1 MITELGHLALWLA
14 AALALVQ
21 TLGVGVGLAR
31 RDDALTGLARP
42 AALAQ
47 GALTALAMAALF
59 HAFVTSDFSVKIVAE
74 NSHTM
79 KPLLYKYS
87 ALWGNHEGSLLL
99 WVTVLALAG
108 GLVALAPNRL
118 GPRFKARVL
127 QAQGAIA
134 LGFYLFLLGVS
145 NPFARLTPAPTEGNG
160 LNPVLQDPGLA
171 FHPPLLYAGYVGL
184 SVAFAFAVAAMLE
197 GETGPRWA
205 RAVRPWVLAAWA
217 ALTGGIA
224 MGSFWAYYT
233 LGWGGFW
240 FWDPVENAS
249 LMPWLAGTALLHSVS
264 VLAKRD
270 ALRAWTLLLAVAAFS
285 FSMVGTFLVR
295 SGVLT
300 SVHSFAVDP
309 ERGLFLLGL
318 LGVYVGGALTLYA
331 RRASSVRVGQAFEP
345 ISREGALVANNLL
358 MIAILGVVFLGT
370 IYPLLIDLAG
380 ATPISVGP
388 PYFQAT
394 VGPLVVL
401 LFLVL
406 GIGPLLGWR
415 RGGARGLT
423 ARTLVP
429 ALAAAAAG
437 LVTLLTAAQ
446 PTPAAVLGFGL
457 AAWVAAASLVPLA
470 RASKLTAPLIGMVV
484 AHVGVAVSLAGITG
498 ASTQTQELL
507 VAPHEGEVVQLGRLQ
522 AMLVAVGPAAG
533 ANYTALRGRFA
544 IRRDGAPLGELLPE
558 TRTFTAPAQETTSAA
573 IMSLWDGD
581 VYVTLGAPTADGG
594 WQVRLAFR
602 PLVTWIWAGGLLIAL
617 GGLTAGFA
625 GLRARVTQRTGY
637 AAPRPFWAAPD
648 RAPAPPPIA
657 VPAE

>member
-1 MITELGHLALWLA
+1 MITELGHLALWFA

-21 TLGVGVGLAR
+21 TLAVGVGLAR
-31 RDDALTGLARP
+31 RDQGLTNLARP

-47 GALTALAMAALF
+47 AALTAAAMAALF

-108 GLVALAPNRL
+108 GLVALAPSRL
-118 GPRFKARVL
+118 GARFKARVL

-145 NPFARLTPAPTEGNG
+145 NPFTRLTPAPTEGNG

-205 RAVRPWVLAAWA
+205 RAVRPWVLGAWA

-233 LGWGGFW
+233 LGWGGYW

-249 LMPWLAGTALLHSVS
+249 LMPWLAATALLHSVA

-309 ERGLFLLGL
+309 KRGLFLLVL

-331 RRASSVRVGQAFEP
+331 RRASSVRVGAGFEP
-345 ISREGALVANNLL
+345 VSREGALVLNNLIL
-358 MIAILGVVFLGT
+358 SAMLGVVFLGT
-370 IYPLLIDLAG
+370 IYPLLIDLTG
-380 ATPISVGP
+380 ATPISIGP
-388 PYFQAT
+388 PYYQAT
-394 VGPLVVL
+394 VGPLVAG
-401 LFLVL
+401 LFL
-406 GIGPLLGWR
+406 LLGVGPFLKWR
-415 RGGARGLT
+415 RGGAGGVA
-423 ARTLVP
+423 ARAMIP
-429 ALAAAAAG
+429 AVAAAAAG
-437 LVTLLTAAQ
+437 LATLLLARD
-446 PTPAAVLGFGL
+446 PVPSAVLGFGL
-457 AAWVAAASLVPLA
+457 GAWVAAASLGVLA
-470 RASKLTAPLIGMVV
+470 RHAKPSAAVIGMTL
-484 AHVGVAVSLAGITG
+484 AHLGVAVALVGITA

-507 VAPHEGEVVQLGRLQ
+507 AAPYEGQTVRMGDFR
-522 AMLVAVGPAAG
+522 ATLVAVGPAAG
-533 ANYTALRGRFA
+533 ANYTAVRGRIA
-544 IRRDGAPLGELLPE
+544 VVRGGRKLGALMPE
-558 TRTFTAPAQETTSAA
+558 VRSFFQPAQETTSAA
-573 IMSLWDGD
+573 ILSLWDGD
-581 VYVTLGAPTADGG
+581 VYVTLGQPTAEGA
-594 WQVRLAFR
+594 WQVRLSFR
-602 PLVTWIWAGGLLIAL
+602 PLVTWIWTGGLLIAL

-625 GLRARVTQRTGY
+625 GLRARVSASVGY
-637 AAPRPFWAAPD
+637 RPAAPVWAG
-648 RAPAPPPIA
+648 RVA

>member
-21 TLGVGVGLAR
+21 TFAVGVGLAR
-31 RDDALTGLARP
+31 RDPALIALARP

-47 GALTALAMAALF
+47 GLLTAVSMAALF
-59 HAFVTSDFSVKIVAE
+59 HAFATSDFSVKIVAE

-79 KPLLYKYS
+79 KPLLYKYT

-99 WVTVLALAG
+99 WVTVLAIAG
-108 GLVALAPNRL
+108 GAIALAPNRL
-118 GPRFKARVL
+118 GPRFKARTL

-145 NPFARLTPAPTEGNG
+145 NPFARLAPAPTEGNG

-197 GETGPRWA
+197 DEVTPRWA

-233 LGWGGFW
+233 LGWGGYW

-249 LMPWLAGTALLHSVS
+249 LMPWLAATALLHSVA

-270 ALRAWTLLLAVAAFS
+270 ALRAWTLLLSVAAFS

-309 ERGLFLLGL
+309 QRGLFLLAL
-318 LGVYVGGALTLYA
+318 LGIYVGGALTLYA
-331 RRASSVRVGQAFEP
+331 RRATSIRAGATFDPV
-345 ISREGALVANNLL
+345 SREGALVLNNLIL
-358 MIAILGVVFLGT
+358 AAILGVVFLGT

-380 ATPISVGP
+380 ATPLSVGP

-394 VGPLVVL
+394 VGPLIIL
-401 LFLVL
+401 LFLAL
-406 GIGPLLGWR
+406 GVGPLLSWR
-415 RGGARGLT
+415 RGGTRGLPT
-423 ARTLVP
+423 KLLAP

-437 LVTLLTAAQ
+437 LATLLLARDPTAS
-446 PTPAAVLGFGL
+446 AVLGFGL
-457 AAWVAAASLVPLA
+457 AAWVAFSSLVILA
-470 RASKLTAPLIGMVV
+470 RAPKPTAPIVGMTL
-484 AHVGVAVSLAGITG
+484 AHIGVAVALVGITA

-507 VAPHEGEVVQLGRLQ
+507 ASLHEGQSARMGSFETKLI
-522 AMLVAVGPAAG
+522 AVGPIAG
-533 ANYTALRGRFA
+533 PNYTALRGRFGVS
-544 IRRDGAPLGELLPE
+544 RHGEKLGELMPE
-558 TRTFTAPAQETTSAA
+558 IRTFFAPVQDTTSAA
-573 IMSLWDGD
+573 ILSLWDGD
-581 VYVTLGAPTADGG
+581 VYVTLGQPTGNGA
-594 WQVRLAFR
+594 WQMRLSFR
-602 PLVTWIWAGGLLIAL
+602 PLVTWIWTGGLLIAL

-625 GLRARVTQRTGY
+625 GLRVRATRPSGY
-637 AAPRPFWAAPD
+637 RAS
-648 RAPAPPPIA
+648 APAWSAPLP

>member
-21 TLGVGVGLAR
+21 TLAVGVGLAR
-31 RDDALTGLARP
+31 RDDSLIALARP

-47 GALTALAMAALF
+47 GLLTALAMAALF
-59 HAFVTSDFSVKIVAE
+59 HAFATSDFSVKIVAE

-79 KPLLYKYS
+79 KPLLYKYT

-99 WVTVLALAG
+99 WVTVLAIAG
-108 GLVALAPNRL
+108 GAIALAPNRL
-118 GPRFKARVL
+118 GPRFKARTL

-145 NPFARLTPAPTEGNG
+145 NPFARLLPAPTEGNG

-197 GETGPRWA
+197 NEVTPRWA
-205 RAVRPWVLAAWA
+205 RAVRPWVLGAWA

-233 LGWGGFW
+233 LGWGGYW

-249 LMPWLAGTALLHSVS
+249 LMPWLAATALLHCVA

-270 ALRAWTLLLAVAAFS
+270 ALRAWTLLLSVAAFS

-309 ERGLFLLGL
+309 QRGLFLLAL
-318 LGVYVGGALTLYA
+318 LGIYVGGALTLYA
-331 RRASSVRVGQAFEP
+331 RRASSVRVGASFEP
-345 ISREGALVANNLL
+345 VSREGALVLNNLIL
-358 MIAILGVVFLGT
+358 AAILGVVFLGT

-380 ATPISVGP
+380 ATPLSVGP

-394 VGPLVVL
+394 VGPLVIL
-401 LFLVL
+401 LFLAL

-415 RGGARGLT
+415 RGGAQGLS
-423 ARTLVP
+423 AKLLAP

-437 LVTLLTAAQ
+437 LATLFLARDPTAS
-446 PTPAAVLGFGL
+446 AVLGFGL
-457 AAWVAAASLVPLA
+457 AAWVAVSSLAVLA
-470 RASKLTAPLIGMVV
+470 RSGRPTAPLVGMTL
-484 AHVGVAVSLAGITG
+484 AHIGVAVALVGITA

-507 VAPHEGEVVQLGRLQ
+507 ASLREGQTARMGSFETKLI
-522 AMLVAVGPAAG
+522 AVGPVG
-533 ANYTALRGRFA
+533 GPNYTAVRGRFG
-544 IRRDGAPLGELLPE
+544 ISRGGRKLGELMPE
-558 TRTFTAPAQETTSAA
+558 IRTFFAPPQDTTSAA
-573 IMSLWDGD
+573 ILSLWDGD
-581 VYVTLGAPTADGG
+581 AYVTLGQPTPQGA
-594 WQVRLAFR
+594 WQVRMSFR
-602 PLVTWIWAGGLLIAL
+602 PLVTWIWTGGLLIAL

-625 GLRARVTQRTGY
+625 GLRVRVRATAGY
-637 AAPRPFWAAPD
+637 RASAPAWGS
-648 RAPAPPPIA
+648 RAPAPAPAP

>member
-21 TLGVGVGLAR
+21 TFAVGVGLAR
-31 RDDALTGLARP
+31 RDPSLIALARP

-47 GALTALAMAALF
+47 GVLTALAMAALF
-59 HAFVTSDFSVKIVAE
+59 HAFATSDFSVKIVAE

-79 KPLLYKYS
+79 KPLLYKYT

-99 WVTVLALAG
+99 WVTVLAIAG
-108 GLVALAPNRL
+108 AAIALAPNRL
-118 GPRFKARVL
+118 GPRFKARTL

-197 GETGPRWA
+197 NEVTPRWA

-233 LGWGGFW
+233 LGWGGYW

-249 LMPWLAGTALLHSVS
+249 LMPWLAATALLHSVA

-309 ERGLFLLGL
+309 ERGLFLLVL
-318 LGVYVGGALTLYA
+318 LGIYVGGALTLYA
-331 RRASSVRVGQAFEP
+331 RRASSVRVGASFEP
-345 ISREGALVANNLL
+345 VSREGALVLNNLIL
-358 MIAILGVVFLGT
+358 AAILGVVFLGT

-394 VGPLVVL
+394 VGPLVIG
-401 LFLVL
+401 LFL
-406 GIGPLLGWR
+406 LLGVGPFLAWR
-415 RGGARGLT
+415 RGGTKGLS
-423 ARTLVP
+423 AHAIAP
-429 ALAAAAAG
+429 AVAAAAAG
-437 LVTLLTAAQ
+437 LATLLIARD
-446 PTPAAVLGFGL
+446 PVPSAVLGFGL
-457 AAWVAAASLVPLA
+457 AAWVTVSSLAILA
-470 RASKLTAPLIGMVV
+470 RHARPGAPVVGMTL
-484 AHVGVAVSLAGITG
+484 AHIGVAVTLVGITA

-507 VAPHEGEVVQLGRLQ
+507 VSLHEGQTARMGHFE
-522 AMLVAVGPAAG
+522 AKLVAVGPAAG
-533 ANYTALRGRFA
+533 ANYTALRGRYA
-544 IRRDGAPLGELLPE
+544 ILRDGKPLGELMPE
-558 TRTFTAPAQETTSAA
+558 VRTFIAPAQDTTSAA
-573 IMSLWDGD
+573 IMSLADGD
-581 VYVTLGAPTADGG
+581 VYITLGQSTPDGG
-594 WQVRLAFR
+594 WQTRLSFR
-602 PLVTWIWAGGLLIAL
+602 PLVTWIWTGGLLIAL

-625 GLRARVTQRTGY
+625 RLRARVAVRTGY
-637 AAPRPFWAAPD
+637 RASAPGWSPVPAPVP
-648 RAPAPPPIA
+648 APAQ
-657 VPAE
+657 

>member
-1 MITELGHLALWLA
+1 MITELGHFALWLA

-21 TLGVGVGLAR
+21 TFAVGVGLAR
-31 RDDALTGLARP
+31 RDAGLIALARP

-47 GALTALAMAALF
+47 GLLTAAAMAALF
-59 HAFVTSDFSVKIVAE
+59 HAFATSDFSVKIVAE

-79 KPLLYKYS
+79 KPLLYKYT

-99 WVTVLALAG
+99 WVTVLAVAG
-108 GLVALAPNRL
+108 GAIALAPNRL
-118 GPRFKARVL
+118 GPRFKARTL

-145 NPFARLTPAPTEGNG
+145 NPFARLTPVPAEGNG

-197 GETGPRWA
+197 DEVTPRWA

-233 LGWGGFW
+233 LGWGGYW

-249 LMPWLAGTALLHSVS
+249 LMPWLAATALLHSVA

-270 ALRAWTLLLAVAAFS
+270 ALRAWTLLLSVAAFS

-309 ERGLFLLGL
+309 QRGLFLLAL
-318 LGVYVGGALTLYA
+318 LGIYVGGALTLYA
-331 RRASSVRVGQAFEP
+331 RRASAVRAGATFDPV
-345 ISREGALVANNLL
+345 SREGALVANNLIL
-358 MIAILGVVFLGT
+358 AAILGAVFLGT

-380 ATPISVGP
+380 ATPLSVGP

-394 VGPLVVL
+394 VGPLVIG
-401 LFLVL
+401 LFA
-406 GIGPLLGWR
+406 LLGVGPFLQWR
-415 RGGARGLT
+415 RGGTKGLSVRML
-423 ARTLVP
+423 AP
-429 ALAAAAAG
+429 ALAAVAAG
-437 LVTLLTAAQ
+437 LATLLLARD
-446 PTPAAVLGFGL
+446 PAPSAVLGFGL
-457 AAWVAAASLVPLA
+457 AAWVAAASLVVLA
-470 RASKLTAPLIGMVV
+470 RHARPNAPVIGMTL
-484 AHVGVAVSLAGITG
+484 AHFGVAVALVGITA

-507 VAPHEGEVVQLGRLQ
+507 ASLREGQAARMGSFETRLI
-522 AMLVAVGPAAG
+522 AVGPVAG
-533 ANYTALRGRFA
+533 ANYTALRGRFGIA
-544 IRRDGAPLGELLPE
+544 REGRALGELMPE
-558 TRTFTAPAQETTSAA
+558 IRTFFAPAQDTTSAA
-573 IMSLWDGD
+573 ILSLWDGD
-581 VYVTLGAPTADGG
+581 VYVTLGQPTAQGA
-594 WQVRLAFR
+594 WQVRLSFR
-602 PLVTWIWAGGLLIAL
+602 PLVTWIWTGGLLIAL

-625 GLRARVTQRTGY
+625 RLRVRAAVPSGY
-637 AAPRPFWAAPD
+637 
-648 RAPAPPPIA
+648 RASVPSWSPAP
-657 VPAE
+657 VPAQ